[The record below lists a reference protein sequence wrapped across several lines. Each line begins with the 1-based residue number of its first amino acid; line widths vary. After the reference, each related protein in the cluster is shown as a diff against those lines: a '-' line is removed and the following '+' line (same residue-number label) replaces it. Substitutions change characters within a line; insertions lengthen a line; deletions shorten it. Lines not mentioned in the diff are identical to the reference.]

1 MALTNDRGIVTRGML
16 KAFWDRFK
24 NLYASAAHSHGNITS
39 GGTVTASGVAIANND
54 TLLIVDNSDS
64 SKIKKT
70 SITFDGSTDGQ
81 FLSKKGTWETP
92 AQSNPG
98 NGMLKFEFNDT
109 GLAGDVFSANQTG
122 DTIVSMAGGP
132 IHYGEGGDKTTPDGF
147 QYYSPG
153 TIRFN
158 EFPVMIEGGSD
169 MVLIGN
175 VSGGTD
181 GSFTVKTNK
190 ETKTISVGKPAT
202 AGTADKAVADGD
214 GNTIAST
221 YVKTVDNNNHSHGNI
236 TSGGSITASGVNI
249 ATGDTLVIVDADDSS
264 KIKKTT
270 LKFDGATTTSF
281 LSQKGTWAT
290 PVDNKVYQVK
300 TNNATAGNRFKLL
313 LTKNYVGSA
322 DKEELGG
329 AITDKATDNAY
340 YSDLIEVQPGLG
352 RLYAKK
358 IRAVGIQ
365 KRITTN
371 GSANDAIPEHNVG
384 NDNGL
389 CLYDRFC
396 VDAGMDGLP
405 TTGVTYVI
413 DSFLQVV
420 NTTSLQCTQVAWPR
434 KTGSES
440 DIYIRCGSATVA
452 NSVETWTWD
461 AWKQISTEGH
471 THSNYVTTS
480 DSRLTDARTP
490 TAHNQASNT
499 ITAMTGYAKASSAAA
514 ISTSDSLN
522 AAIGKLE
529 KALDG
534 KGSGTVTQVK
544 VGDTAYNPTSGV
556 VSLPA
561 YPSVPGVVSTSAN
574 GLAPKVT
581 DTSKFLKGD
590 GTWATPTDTKNTAGS
605 TDSSSKL
612 FLIGATSQAANP
624 QTYSHD
630 TAYVGTDGCLYSNS
644 TKVSVDGHTHS
655 GYAVS
660 QAIAV
665 NADLNSITTPGFYN
679 APGSNSIQNTP
690 KAGQAFGLWVTKN
703 AGGTYYSQ
711 YYEGYQGSRYVRQNQ
726 NGTWGAWAEI
736 KYTDTVTTVT
746 NNLTST
752 STTDALSAA
761 QGKALNDKFGS
772 YLPLSGGTMTGQIVT
787 AESVSGALK
796 GIKLANGGYLTS
808 LGTNTLLLGTN
819 SLRFSDNPT
828 WNYDVWAGL
837 KYANTSKT
845 ISLGIAD
852 NNVFTANTAQ
862 SGGKITTPGCDTFTM
877 GNSAAGTG
885 FNMKYNSTDKCI
897 DFTFN

>member
-24 NLYASAAHSHGNITS
+24 NLYASVAHSHGNITS

-70 SITFDGSTDGQ
+70 ALKFDGATTTS
-81 FLSKKGTWETP
+81 FLSQKGTWETP
-92 AQSNPG
+92 SQSTPG

-122 DTIVSMAGGP
+122 DAIVSMAGGP

-158 EFPVMIEGGSD
+158 GFPVMVEGGSD

-190 ETKTISVGKPAT
+190 ETKTISVGKPAA

-214 GNTIAST
+214 GNTISST
-221 YVKTVDNNNHSHGNI
+221 
-236 TSGGSITASGVNI
+236 
-249 ATGDTLVIVDADDSS
+249 
-264 KIKKTT
+264 
-270 LKFDGATTTSF
+270 
-281 LSQKGTWAT
+281 
-290 PVDNKVYQVK
+290 
-300 TNNATAGNRFKLL
+300 
-313 LTKNYVGSA
+313 
-322 DKEELGG
+322 
-329 AITDKATDNAY
+329 
-340 YSDLIEVQPGLG
+340 
-352 RLYAKK
+352 
-358 IRAVGIQ
+358 
-365 KRITTN
+365 
-371 GSANDAIPEHNVG
+371 
-384 NDNGL
+384 
-389 CLYDRFC
+389 
-396 VDAGMDGLP
+396 
-405 TTGVTYVI
+405 
-413 DSFLQVV
+413 
-420 NTTSLQCTQVAWPR
+420 
-434 KTGSES
+434 
-440 DIYIRCGSATVA
+440 
-452 NSVETWTWD
+452 
-461 AWKQISTEGH
+461 
-471 THSNYVTTS
+471 YVTTS

-514 ISTSDSLN
+514 ISASDSLN
-522 AAIGKLE
+522 SAIGKLE
-529 KALDG
+529 KVLDG

-644 TKVSVDGHTHS
+644 TKVSVEGHTHS

-660 QAIAV
+660 KTLTDE
-665 NADLNSITTPGFYN
+665 DLNSVTTPGFYN
-679 APGSNSIQNTP
+679 SSGSNSIQNTP
-690 KAGQAFGLWVTKN
+690 KAGDAFGLWVTKN

-726 NGTWGAWAEI
+726 NGTWGAWTEI

-752 STTDALSAA
+752 STTAALSAA

-772 YLPLSGGTMTGQIVT
+772 YLPLSGGTVTGTTVFSKST
-787 AESVSGALK
+787 DASG
-796 GIKLANGGYLTS
+796 
-808 LGTNTLLLGTN
+808 
-819 SLRFSDNPT
+819 
-828 WNYDVWAGL
+828 
-837 KYANTSKT
+837 
-845 ISLGIAD
+845 
-852 NNVFTANTAQ
+852 TANNSPALIVGGTATTNHIEIDDNEIICKSNGTTLRNLYLNECVAIMDNSEVSIYGSHKLRIGGAEGSK
-862 SGGKITTPGCDTFTM
+862 SGGCVQ
-877 GNSAAGTG
+877 S
-885 FNMKYNSTDKCI
+885 YNASTKALE
-897 DFTFN
+897 FTFN